1 MAEASTGLGD
11 QNLVMEATSAG
22 LGLAVGLG
30 VGVGVGVGRPTTQ
43 MSFLIHRGNWLLRPG
58 ALLLPPPPS
67 GPGSTSARDTS

>member
-30 VGVGVGVGRPTTQ
+30 VGMGVGRPTTQ
-43 MSFLIHRGNWLLRPG
+43 MSFLVHRGNWLLHPG